1 MVVCLK
7 QEAAILSLFD
17 ISEVT
22 QKNLTIQGH
31 IAKNCFNFF
40 LHITP
45 LPPLIK
51 SHTAVG
57 FWKVFSNDILQYAD
71 FQSSGPFLFL
81 TM

>member
-31 IAKNCFNFF
+31 IAKKNLIFF
-40 LHITP
+40 YI
-45 LPPLIK
+45 
-51 SHTAVG
+51 
-57 FWKVFSNDILQYAD
+57 
-71 FQSSGPFLFL
+71 
-81 TM
+81 

>member
-40 LHITP
+40 FTYNPPPSPNQITHCSWV
-45 LPPLIK
+45 LK
-51 SHTAVG
+51 SI
-57 FWKVFSNDILQYAD
+57 FE
-71 FQSSGPFLFL
+71 
-81 TM
+81 

>member
-45 LPPLIK
+45 PPSPNQITHCSWVLK
-51 SHTAVG
+51 SI
-57 FWKVFSNDILQYAD
+57 FE
-71 FQSSGPFLFL
+71 
-81 TM
+81 

>member
-31 IAKNCFNFF
+31 IAKDCFNFF

-45 LPPLIK
+45 PSLPQ
-51 SHTAVG
+51 SNHTLQLG
-57 FWKVFSNDILQYAD
+57 FEKYFRMIFSSTQIFRAAA
-71 FQSSGPFLFL
+71 LFYS
-81 TM
+81 